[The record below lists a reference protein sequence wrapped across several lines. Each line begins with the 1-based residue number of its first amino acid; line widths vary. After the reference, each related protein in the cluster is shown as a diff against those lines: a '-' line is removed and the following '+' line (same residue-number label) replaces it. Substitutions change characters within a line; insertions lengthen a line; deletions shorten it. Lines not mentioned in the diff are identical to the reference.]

1 MHRLSLAALTALFI
15 ATAAGAQPA
24 ERFDIAIT
32 VDDLPAHGPLPAG
45 MTRADIAA
53 AHIAIFKAH
62 GVAEAF
68 GFVNANRLQQEPDSA
83 AALATWRSAG
93 HPLGNHAF
101 SHMSL
106 DAAPTLALWQADVTA
121 GEAAVAERMTG
132 QDWRW
137 FRYPYL
143 STGTDPARR
152 DAALAWLTA
161 RGYRL
166 AAVSLSF
173 DDWAYTDAYVRCL
186 TRNDSAAIA
195 AMKTQCL
202 DEVDDGIAR
211 MKASSRQLFGR
222 VIPQVLLTHVG
233 AWSAATLPHV
243 LDRLDAA
250 GARYVTLASAQADT
264 AYTQAAG
271 GNVIENEAKRRGI
284 ALPQRPTRRLDP
296 DKVCR

>member
-1 MHRLSLAALTALFI
+1 MTALLI
-15 ATAAGAQPA
+15 ASSAGAQPQ

-62 GVAEAF
+62 GVPEAF
-68 GFVNANRLQQEPDSA
+68 GFVNANRLGQEPDSA

-93 HPLGNHAF
+93 YPLGNHAY

-106 DAAPTLALWQADVTA
+106 DAASTLAAWQDDVVA

-132 QDWRW
+132 QDWHW

-143 STGTDPARR
+143 ATGTDPARR
-152 DAALAWLTA
+152 DGARAWLTA

-166 AAVSLSF
+166 AAVSVSF
-173 DDWAYTDAYVRCL
+173 DDWAYTDAYARCL
-186 TRNDSAAIA
+186 ARADGAEIA
-195 AMKTQCL
+195 ALKTQYL
-202 DEVDDGIAR
+202 DEVNDAIAR

-233 AWSAATLPHV
+233 AWSAATLPDV
-243 LDRLDAA
+243 LNRLDAA
-250 GARYVTLASAQADT
+250 GARYVTLAAAQADA
-264 AYTQAAG
+264 AYAQAAG
-271 GNVIENEAKRRGI
+271 GNVIEEEAKRRGT
-284 ALPQRPTRRLDP
+284 ALPQGPARRLDP